1 MIEMEAKPMQITFDL
16 DLSPTDRMK
25 LAGVVGCQD
34 IELDARFN
42 NYAKAA
48 ADEYVQ
54 MFLGKNAFRRTSD
67 FQDFRILL
75 LIIHVLN
82 GSIPDEA
89 LVSRLFQTSSTE
101 SRARIRSVTSK
112 YQRTLENQI
121 KGSVSAVLSA
131 AVHEQDGS
139 HTITVNNQAIVDL
152 LNAKLAEINGAH
164 SQVLKVRGTVASF
177 TLAQASYADLVNAY
191 A

>member
-1 MIEMEAKPMQITFDL
+1 MHISFDL
-16 DLSPTDRMK
+16 TLPAEERSK
-25 LAGVVGCQD
+25 LASVLGCQEQD
-34 IELDARFN
+34 LDTTFC

-48 ADEYVQ
+48 ADEYAQ

-89 LVSRLFQTSSTE
+89 LVSRLFQTSGSE
-101 SRARIRSVTSK
+101 SSARIRSVTSK
-112 YQRTLENQI
+112 YQRSLEQQI
-121 KGSVSAVLSA
+121 RGSIKAILDASSAGENST
-131 AVHEQDGS
+131 HIIS
-139 HTITVNNQAIVDL
+139 VNNRVIVDL
-152 LNAKLAEINGAH
+152 LNAKLAGIDGSH
-164 SQVLKVRGTVASF
+164 SQVTKVRGTVACYS
-177 TLAQASYADLVNAY
+177 LAEASYQDLRTHY

>member
-1 MIEMEAKPMQITFDL
+1 MHITFDL
-16 DLSPTDRMK
+16 PLSAEERQK
-25 LAGVVGCQD
+25 LSNVIGCQEQD
-34 IELDARFN
+34 LDATFAT
-42 NYAKAA
+42 YAKAA

-75 LIIHVLN
+75 LIVHVLN

-89 LVSRLFQTSSTE
+89 LVSRLFQTSSSE

-112 YQRTLENQI
+112 YQRTLEEQI
-121 KGSVSAVLSA
+121 RGSILAILNA
-131 AVHEQDGS
+131 ATPGEDNTHVIS
-139 HTITVNNQAIVDL
+139 VNNQVIVDI
-152 LNAKLAEINGAH
+152 LNAKLAEIDGSH
-164 SQVLKVRGTVASF
+164 SQVSKVRGTVACYS
-177 TLAQASYADLVNAY
+177 LAEASYDDLLAHY

>member
-1 MIEMEAKPMQITFDL
+1 MDITFSLPLEPLERTKLSAVLECSDADL
-16 DLSPTDRMK
+16 ETTFAS
-25 LAGVVGCQD
+25 
-34 IELDARFN
+34 
-42 NYAKAA
+42 YAKAA

-82 GSIPDEA
+82 GDIPDEA
-89 LVSRLFQTSSTE
+89 LISRLFQTSSTE

-112 YQRTLENQI
+112 YQRTLEQQI
-121 KGSVSAVLSA
+121 RGTVRNLLRTA
-131 AVHEQDGS
+131 AAGPENTHVIQ
-139 HTITVNNQAIVDL
+139 INNQTIVDI
-152 LNAKLAEINGAH
+152 LNAKLAELNGRH
-164 SQVLKVRGTVASF
+164 SQVAKVRGTVASF
-177 TLAQASYADLVNAY
+177 SLAQASYEDLMSHY

>member
-1 MIEMEAKPMQITFDL
+1 MDIAFQLPLEPAERVKLASVIGCTDQDL
-16 DLSPTDRMK
+16 DQTFCAFS
-25 LAGVVGCQD
+25 
-34 IELDARFN
+34 
-42 NYAKAA
+42 KAA

-89 LVSRLFQTSSTE
+89 LVSRLFQTSSSE

-112 YQRTLENQI
+112 YQRALEQQI
-121 KGSVSAVLSA
+121 KGSIRVILTA
-131 AVHEQDGS
+131 ATPGAENTHI
-139 HTITVNNQAIVDL
+139 ITVNNQAIVDL
-152 LNAKLAEINGAH
+152 LNAKLAEINGSH
-164 SQVLKVRGTVASF
+164 SQVAKVRGTVASF
-177 TLAQASYADLVNAY
+177 SLAEASYDDLTAY
-191 A
+191 YA